1 MRLGVAKPKPYT
13 NSIQPKTRIHTPILK
28 FHTCDLLFPFLLSSF
43 LLSSSSYSFLFFSLL
58 FVFALPFS
66 KTKMRY
72 LFWSYPFLFHFPRR
86 KLHLSFL
93 KATCLFHNF
102 SSLFHSNIFLL
113 LLFDPLT
120 LLIFVN
126 QFIIFL
132 Q

>member
-1 MRLGVAKPKPYT
+1 MYLYS

-43 LLSSSSYSFLFFSLL
+43 LLSSSSSSSSSFLFSSLL
-58 FVFALPFS
+58 SVFALPFS

-86 KLHLSFL
+86 KLPFSYL

-113 LLFDPLT
+113 LLFGPPT
-120 LLIFVN
+120 LLIFAN
-126 QFIIFL
+126 QFMIFL
-132 Q
+132 H